1 MHNIVIY
8 VCIVI
13 FGGAIMGKVVVT
25 GGNRLTGEVNISG
38 AKNAVLPIL
47 AATVIGG
54 NESTIFNV
62 PNLRDVEVMEKIL
75 ISLGCRVKR
84 MDKMMWV
91 DSKPLNSVKIP
102 EELVREMRS
111 SIILMGAMLS
121 RTGEV
126 VISYPGGCEIGPRPI
141 DLHLK
146 ALRELGAEIEESH
159 GFIYCKTK
167 GLKGCEIQLDYPSV
181 GATENI
187 MLAAV
192 KAKGTTVIRNAAREP
207 EIVDL
212 QDFLN
217 KAGAKISGAG
227 TSVII
232 IEGVEKLHDVTHN
245 TMPDRIVAGT
255 YMIASAIT
263 GGEVVVK
270 NVIID
275 HLQAIIAKLKEAGCL
290 IYTDSNSL
298 KVVGA
303 KKINSIEMIQ
313 TLPYPGFPTDMQ
325 AQMMAL
331 LSIAN
336 GTSIICETVFENRF
350 KHAEEL
356 IRMGANIKIFGKVA
370 IVKGV
375 KELTG
380 AKTTAKDLRG
390 GACLILA
397 GLAAKGITE
406 VENMYHIERG
416 YEDFHIELEKLGA
429 DIKKVD

>member
-1 MHNIVIY
+1 
-8 VCIVI
+8 
-13 FGGAIMGKVVVT
+13 MGKIVVI
-25 GGNRLTGEVNISG
+25 GGNRLTGEVSVTG

-62 PNLRDVEVMEKIL
+62 PKLRDVEVMEKIL
-75 ISLGCRVKR
+75 ISLGCKVKR
-84 MDKMMWV
+84 LDRMMWV
-91 DSKPLNSVKIP
+91 DSKSLNSVKIP

-121 RTGEV
+121 RTREV
-126 VISYPGGCEIGPRPI
+126 IISYPGGCEIGPRPI

-146 ALRELGAEIEESH
+146 ALRELGADIVESH

-167 GLKGCEIQLDYPSV
+167 ELKGCEIQLDYPSV

-192 KAKGTTVIRNAAREP
+192 KAKGTTIIRNAAREP

-212 QDFLN
+212 QDYLN

-232 IEGVEKLHDVTHN
+232 IDGVKELKDVTHN

-263 GGEVVVK
+263 EGEIVIK
-270 NVIID
+270 NIIID
-275 HLQAIIAKLKEAGCL
+275 HLQAIIAKLREAGCL
-290 IYTDSNSL
+290 IYTDNNSL
-298 KVVGA
+298 KVIGP
-303 KKINSIEMIQ
+303 KRINSIEMIQ

-336 GTSIICETVFENRF
+336 GTSIISETVFENRF

-370 IVKGV
+370 IIKGV

-397 GLAAKGITE
+397 GLAAKGVTE

-429 DIKKVD
+429 NIKKVE

>member
-8 VCIVI
+8 VCIAI

-298 KVVGA
+298 KVVGP

>member
-1 MHNIVIY
+1 MMRKLIVN
-8 VCIVI
+8 
-13 FGGAIMGKVVVT
+13 
-25 GGNRLTGEVNISG
+25 GGNRLVGEVSVTG

-47 AATVIGG
+47 AATVIGA

-62 PNLRDVEVMEKIL
+62 PRLRDVEVMENIL
-75 ISLGCRVKR
+75 LSLGCKVERLG
-84 MDKMMWV
+84 KMMWV
-91 DSKPLNSVKIP
+91 DSKPLNNIKIP

-146 ALRELGAEIEESH
+146 ALREMGAEIEEAH

-187 MLAAV
+187 ILAGV
-192 KAKGTTVIRNAAREP
+192 KAEGTTIIRNAAREP
-207 EIVDL
+207 EIIDL
-212 QDFLN
+212 QNYLN
-217 KAGAKISGAG
+217 KAGARISGAG

-232 IEGVEKLHDVTHN
+232 IDGVKELGNVTHN
-245 TMPDRIVAGT
+245 TIPDRIVAGT
-255 YMIASAIT
+255 YMVASAIT
-263 GGEVVVK
+263 GGEIVIK
-270 NVIID
+270 NIIPD
-275 HLQAIIAKLKEAGCL
+275 HLQATIAKLKEAGCI
-290 IYTDSNSL
+290 IYTDNDSL
-298 KVVGA
+298 KVIGP

-325 AQMMAL
+325 AQIMAL
-331 LSIAN
+331 LSVAD
-336 GTSIICETVFENRF
+336 GTSIISETVFENRF

-356 IRMGANIKIFGKVA
+356 VRMGANIRIFGKVA
-370 IVKGV
+370 VVKGV

-380 AKTTAKDLRG
+380 AKVAAKDLRG
-390 GACLILA
+390 GACLVLA
-397 GLAAKGITE
+397 GLKAKGTTE
-406 VENMYHIERG
+406 VENIYHIERG
-416 YEDFHIELEKLGA
+416 YEDFHIELKELGA
-429 DIKKVD
+429 DIKMVD

>member
-8 VCIVI
+8 VCIAI
-13 FGGAIMGKVVVT
+13 FGGAIMGKIVVT

-298 KVVGA
+298 KVVGP

>member
-1 MHNIVIY
+1 
-8 VCIVI
+8 
-13 FGGAIMGKVVVT
+13 MGKIIVT
-25 GGNRLTGEVNISG
+25 GGNRLTGEISISG
-38 AKNAVLPIL
+38 AKNAILPIL
-47 AATVIGG
+47 AATVIGA

-62 PNLRDVEVMEKIL
+62 PDLRDVEIMKKIL
-75 ISLGCRVKR
+75 LSLGCSVKK
-84 MDKMMWV
+84 MDKMIWV
-91 DSKPLNSVKIP
+91 DSKPLNNIKIP

-111 SIILMGAMLS
+111 SIIFMGAMLS

-141 DLHLK
+141 DMHLK
-146 ALRELGAEIEESH
+146 ALKELGAEIEESH
-159 GFIYCKTK
+159 GFIHCRTK
-167 GLKGCEIQLDYPSV
+167 GLKGNEIQLDYPSV

-192 KAKGTTVIRNAAREP
+192 KAKGTTIIRNAAREP
-207 EIVDL
+207 EIIDL
-212 QDFLN
+212 QNFLN
-217 KAGAKISGAG
+217 KAGAKINGAG

-232 IEGVEKLHDVTHN
+232 IDGVEKFTNVTHN
-245 TMPDRIVAGT
+245 TIPDRIVAGT
-255 YMIASAIT
+255 FMIASAIT
-263 GGEVVVK
+263 EGEVVVK
-270 NVIID
+270 NIIID
-275 HLQAIIAKLKEAGCL
+275 HLQAIIAKLKEAGSL
-290 IYTDSNSL
+290 IYSDNNSL
-298 KVVGA
+298 KVIGP

-336 GTSIICETVFENRF
+336 GTSIISETVFENRF

-356 IRMGANIKIFGKVA
+356 IRMGSNIKIFGKVA
-370 IVKGV
+370 IIKGV

-390 GACLILA
+390 GACLVLA
-397 GLAAKGITE
+397 GLAARGVTE

-416 YEDFHIELEKLGA
+416 YENFHMELKQLGA
-429 DIKKVD
+429 DIRKID

>member
-1 MHNIVIY
+1 
-8 VCIVI
+8 
-13 FGGAIMGKVVVT
+13 MGKIIVT
-25 GGNRLTGEVNISG
+25 GGNSLTGEINIAG

-47 AATVIGG
+47 AATVIGA

-62 PNLRDVEVMEKIL
+62 PELRDVEVMEKIL
-75 ISLGCRVKR
+75 LSLGCNVKK
-84 MDKMMWV
+84 MGNMMWI
-91 DSKPLNSVKIP
+91 DSKPLNNIKIP

-126 VISYPGGCEIGPRPI
+126 IISYPGGCEIGPRPI
-141 DLHLK
+141 DMHLK

-187 MLAAV
+187 ILAAV
-192 KAKGTTVIRNAAREP
+192 KAKGTTTIRNAAREP
-207 EIVDL
+207 EIIDL
-212 QDFLN
+212 QNFLN
-217 KAGAKISGAG
+217 KAGAKINGAG

-232 IEGVEKLHDVTHN
+232 IDGVDKLRDVTHN

-263 GGEVVVK
+263 GGEVIIK
-270 NVIID
+270 NIIID
-275 HLQAIIAKLKEAGCL
+275 HLQAVIAKLKEAGCL
-290 IYTDSNSL
+290 IYSDNNSL
-298 KVVGA
+298 KIIGP

-336 GTSIICETVFENRF
+336 GTSIISETVFENRF

-356 IRMGANIKIFGKVA
+356 IRMGANIKVFGKVA
-370 IVKGV
+370 IIKGV

-390 GACLILA
+390 GACLVLA

-416 YEDFHIELEKLGA
+416 YENFHLELKALGA